1 MHKLCSITTYYLGI
15 DRDPIPLYFDHS
27 TGDLIVDNDP
37 GQTSKMNFR
46 FHEFFF
52 DVKFFLDL
60 MNIYGPFIA
69 CIISKSIS
77 NFVPSNPTK
86 QMEHSNGPQNKFR
99 ASFLKNVPI
108 KTP

>member
-1 MHKLCSITTYYLGI
+1 MTQYRYISIIQRAIWLLTMI
-15 DRDPIPLYFDHS
+15 QDRPQRWS
-27 TGDLIVDNDP
+27 
-37 GQTSKMNFR
+37 
-46 FHEFFF
+46 HEFFI

-60 MNIYGPFIA
+60 MNIYGPFMA
-69 CIISKSIS
+69 CIISKSSS